1 MNSIKNQNYEKYWKL
16 TLEYTNFNDSK
27 FLNTLQLIVNKID
40 ELNSDGNY
48 VYSSEDNKQLQEDIL
63 KKTPKSSNNKFNQLG
78 SIRKAINQCVKL
90 GFINPKYYSY
100 HEKTKLYLEA
110 RTSRRRKTILSE
122 IIYSNSKFNASITKE
137 HNWNQI
143 NFLIKTL
150 EEIGNLNKEDLIA
163 MMTINLDEFSG
174 DYITRKELDK
184 YVNNA
189 NKIGFIKRKYNQISY
204 LTNLLKKLDD
214 VIFYNNKLY
223 FEEDA
228 QIIFGN
234 DLNKKSFKR
243 DDYLHRLY
251 KNKLKEESLE
261 KEGVVNCMVEHL
273 DYPSLVASHII
284 PFILA
289 DNNVAYDFENG
300 LLLSRNMDILF
311 DQGYISFCDNGKIMI
326 SNKLSSSLKK
336 NLSNYNLKNVY
347 LTEKRK
353 LYLEYHR
360 KNVFKK

>member
-1 MNSIKNQNYEKYWKL
+1 MNKIRNQNYEEYWKL

-27 FLNTLQLIVNKID
+27 FLNTLQLIVDKID
-40 ELNSDGNY
+40 ELNSNGDYIYNPK
-48 VYSSEDNKQLQEDIL
+48 DNMQLQKDIL
-63 KKTPKSSNNKFNQLG
+63 KKTPKSSNSKSNQLV

-90 GFINPKYYSY
+90 GFINPKYHSY
-100 HEKTKLYLEA
+100 HEKTKLYLDA
-110 RTSRRRKTILSE
+110 KTSRKRRTILSE

-143 NFLIKTL
+143 NFLIKSL
-150 EEIGNLNKEDLIA
+150 EEIGSLNKEDLIA
-163 MMTINLDEFSG
+163 MMIINLDELSR
-174 DYITRKELDK
+174 DYVTRKELDK
-184 YVNNA
+184 YVDNA

-204 LTNLLKKLDD
+204 LTNLLTKLDD
-214 VIFYNNKLY
+214 VIYYNYKLY

-234 DLNKKSFKR
+234 DLITKSFKR

-251 KNKLKEESLE
+251 KNQLKEESLE
-261 KEGVVNCMVEHL
+261 KEGAVNCMVEHL

-289 DNNVAYDFENG
+289 DSNVAYDFENG

-311 DQGYISFCDNGKIMI
+311 DQGYISFLDDGTIMI

-336 NLSNYNLKNVY
+336 ILSNYNLKNVY

-360 KNVFKK
+360 KNIFKK